1 MKKRMF
7 VLFAAVLMSA
17 AAFSQGFGV
26 RAGINLQNVNGK
38 DDAGD
43 KLENDMT
50 VGFHAGVNYE
60 LSIAEGFY
68 LQPGLN
74 FSTKGAKNSE
84 DNFEVVTSLSY
95 LELPIH
101 LVYKPE
107 LGSGKLIVGF
117 GPYLAYGLMGKMKP
131 EEGDDIDVKFKQG
144 ELSDDDIVDMIMGET
159 YYLKGLDAGADIFFG
174 YEFAFK
180 LSVQFNAQL
189 GLLSMYPSY
198 EGDDEDDSV
207 YKNTGFGI
215 SLGYRF

>member
-1 MKKRMF
+1 MKKRML
-7 VLFAAVLMSA
+7 LFFAVALMSA

-26 RAGINLQNVNGK
+26 RAGVNLQTVNGK
-38 DDAGD
+38 DDAGK

-50 VGFHAGVNYE
+50 IGFHAGVNYE
-60 LSIAEGFY
+60 ISIAEGFY

-74 FSTKGAKNSE
+74 FSTKGAKE
-84 DNFEVVTSLSY
+84 TFESFTTTYNLNY

-101 LVYKPE
+101 LVYKPQ

-117 GPYLAYGLMGKMKP
+117 GPYLGYGLMGKVKP
-131 EEGDDIDVKFKQG
+131 EEGSDKDIKFKQG
-144 ELSDDDIVDMIMGET
+144 DLSDAEIMDMATGEKL
-159 YYLKGLDAGADIFFG
+159 YLKGLDAGADIFFG

-198 EGDDEDDSV
+198 NGDDQDESIM
-207 YKNTGFGI
+207 KNTGFGV

>member
-1 MKKRMF
+1 MKKRML
-7 VLFAAVLMSA
+7 LFFAVALMSA

-26 RAGINLQNVNGK
+26 RAGVNLQTVNGK
-38 DDAGD
+38 DDAGK

-50 VGFHAGVNYE
+50 IGFHAGV
-60 LSIAEGFY
+60 
-68 LQPGLN
+68 N
-74 FSTKGAKNSE
+74 FSTKGAKE
-84 DNFEVVTSLSY
+84 TFESFTTTYNLNY

-101 LVYKPE
+101 LVYKPQ

-117 GPYLAYGLMGKMKP
+117 GPYLGYGLMGKVKP
-131 EEGDDIDVKFKQG
+131 EEGSDKDIKFKQG
-144 ELSDDDIVDMIMGET
+144 DLSDAEIMDMATGEKL
-159 YYLKGLDAGADIFFG
+159 YLKGLDAGADIFFG

-198 EGDDEDDSV
+198 NGDDQDESIM
-207 YKNTGFGI
+207 KNTGFGV